1 MLRGSL
7 TAAVGGEKS
16 VSPADTRS
24 SRAYLNTCVVLRE
37 IAEHELKQGAGVMFP
52 WVRYPVMG
60 LYKLFYNF
68 HIEGT
73 ENIPHDKPIIL
84 ASNHRSY
91 ADPVILTMPMKLP
104 VSYMAKEELFRNKL
118 FGWFIRKL
126 GAFPVKRGAGDMS
139 VIDDSIAVLNSGR
152 HLVIFPEGTRS
163 KDGKVG
169 KGKSGV
175 ALIAAKSGADVV
187 PCGICF
193 EGEKLHF
200 RSKLTLKFGK
210 VIKTEELHI
219 EGSSPKEL
227 KAVKQRIMG
236 AITELVEGTPAA
248 LPEPAKATALED
260 KHDES
265 AD

>member
-1 MLRGSL
+1 MNAFIRY
-7 TAAVGGEKS
+7 T
-16 VSPADTRS
+16 
-24 SRAYLNTCVVLRE
+24 
-37 IAEHELKQGAGVMFP
+37 
-52 WVRYPVMG
+52 VRG

-68 HIEGT
+68 HIEGE
-73 ENIPHDKPIIL
+73 ENIPQDRPVIL

-104 VSYMAKEELFRNKL
+104 VSYMAKEELFKNKL
-118 FGWFIRKL
+118 FGWFITKL

-139 VIDDSIAVLNSGR
+139 VIDDSSNILKSGR
-152 HLVIFPEGTRS
+152 NLVIFPEGTRS

-210 VIKTEELHI
+210 LIKAEDLHI

-227 KAVKQRIMG
+227 KHVKQCIMG
-236 AITELVEGTPAA
+236 AITELVEGPA
-248 LPEPAKATALED
+248 LPD
-260 KHDES
+260 KQAEEQNGIDQDS
-265 AD
+265 